1 MFIVYC
7 LWLTFAL
14 LYRYAQTVDFEK
26 DQLDIKKK
34 LAKLLGD
41 GVTLRMRFMLIVDQP
56 INNSGSDESQG
67 V

>member
-1 MFIVYC
+1 MCVFY
-7 LWLTFAL
+7 F
-14 LYRYAQTVDFEK
+14 RYAQTVDFEK

-41 GVTLRMRFMLIVDQP
+41 GVTLRMRFMLTVDQP
-56 INNSGSDESQG
+56 LNNAAEDSQG